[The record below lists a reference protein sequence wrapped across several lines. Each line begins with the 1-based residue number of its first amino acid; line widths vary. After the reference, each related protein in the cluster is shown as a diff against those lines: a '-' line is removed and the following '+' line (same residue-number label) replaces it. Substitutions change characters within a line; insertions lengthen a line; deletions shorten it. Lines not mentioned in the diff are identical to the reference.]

1 MEDQIIRQSTHKAR
15 KVHTCKICRKE
26 ISKGTKYSLTVGIF
40 DGRLLES
47 IHNHTVCLSD
57 RAEYIN
63 DQKRKEGCGEWGQ
76 QEF

>member
-1 MEDQIIRQSTHKAR
+1 M
-15 KVHTCKICRKE
+15 
-26 ISKGTKYSLTVGIF
+26 TVGIF